1 MSSQTSHDATSPGE
15 SPAGRLSRWFSIRR
29 GSTHQ
34 YDVGGKDV
42 RDGRA
47 NSVECEDKT
56 FNPQQQQQQQSTPK
70 TTNADVK
77 MPLLPEVFY
86 CYPSQKTFMCD
97 LYINFRNFT
106 IAD

>member
-1 MSSQTSHDATSPGE
+1 MASQAAQDVTSPGE

-47 NSVECEDKT
+47 NSVDSDDK
-56 FNPQQQQQQQSTPK
+56 FLNQQLQQQQPQS
-70 TTNADVK
+70 AGVK
-77 MPLLPEVFY
+77 MPLSEV
-86 CYPSQKTFMCD
+86 
-97 LYINFRNFT
+97 RN
-106 IAD
+106 IKW